1 MSPKTMMAGVVHALY
16 DSSIRSK
23 TIDIELIE
31 NDPDQGK
38 KVLTAVEEGLQ
49 TCNSF
54 FMSVAFINQS
64 GLTPLL
70 MTLQELER
78 KNIKGK
84 VLTTNYL
91 SFSEPKALDALEQLK
106 NVEVRMADTSSNA
119 PGFHT
124 KGYVF
129 FQKEW
134 VRMMI
139 GSSNITAGALTRN
152 KEWNVQV
159 RASSKGSLSQS
170 IMDAFETMWDDRK
183 TIPYGDI
190 REEYVRQ
197 YEQKRQMQKK
207 EEEERAWV
215 QEAKKLQPNAMQQA
229 FITRLHSLLEQGAHR
244 ALLISATGTGK
255 TYASAFAMRELHF
268 KRVLFIV
275 HRELI
280 AKQAK
285 ESFERVFQNRTQF
298 GLYTSNEKEDGDYL
312 FTTMQ
317 TISRENWM
325 HEFTPDHFDAIIIDE
340 VHRAGSKSYQKIFEY
355 FQPDLWLGM
364 SATPERTDDFDIYAL
379 FDHNIAYEIRLNQAL
394 EADLLCPFHYFGIH
408 DLLVDAQENELSD
421 FRYLTCDERIDH
433 IIRQANYYGFSGNRV
448 KGLIFVSR
456 VEEGKELSEK
466 FNARGFRTVA
476 LSGSDP
482 HDYRERCIERLSS
495 DAREDRLDYIFTVE
509 IFNEGIDI
517 PSINQVIM
525 LRPTESPIIF
535 VQQMGRGLR
544 KNKEKEFV
552 VILDF
557 IGNYQNNYMIPIA
570 LSSDRTYNK
579 DTLRRFVHEGERLLP
594 GSSTI
599 HFDEVSKKEIF
610 KAIDTANL
618 QTLKLIKESYTDLKQ
633 KLGRIPTLIQFDEF
647 GSIDPLKIIDHSG
660 SYPAFLQK
668 YEKDRQYNLPQLDD
682 RQLKILEYISK
693 KFAAGKRIH
702 ELLLLEEIL
711 NNETDLFEGLQDRLI
726 KEYEIELDQNT
737 KENLTNLFTNNFIA
751 GTGRNTYSDCIL
763 IQEQEGAYEVD
774 PTVFKLF
781 QEDYFRSCVEQVVQF
796 GMERYRKIYAK
807 HPSNAPFALYEK
819 YTYDDVCRL
828 LNWEKGEVALNI
840 GGYKYDPKTKTFPVF
855 INYKKDENISET
867 IRYEDRFESP
877 SLLKAISK
885 SKRTLESEDVQKML
899 HAKEQGIEMFLFVRR
914 NKDDKQS
921 KEFYYLGKIF
931 ATGNV
936 EKIKVGKE
944 DAVEIEYELETPVR
958 QDIYDYIV
966 R

>member
-1 MSPKTMMAGVVHALY
+1 
-16 DSSIRSK
+16 
-23 TIDIELIE
+23 
-31 NDPDQGK
+31 
-38 KVLTAVEEGLQ
+38 
-49 TCNSF
+49 
-54 FMSVAFINQS
+54 
-64 GLTPLL
+64 
-70 MTLQELER
+70 
-78 KNIKGK
+78 
-84 VLTTNYL
+84 
-91 SFSEPKALDALEQLK
+91 
-106 NVEVRMADTSSNA
+106 
-119 PGFHT
+119 
-124 KGYVF
+124 
-129 FQKEW
+129 
-134 VRMMI
+134 
-139 GSSNITAGALTRN
+139 
-152 KEWNVQV
+152 
-159 RASSKGSLSQS
+159 
-170 IMDAFETMWDDRK
+170 
-183 TIPYGDI
+183 
-190 REEYVRQ
+190 
-197 YEQKRQMQKK
+197 
-207 EEEERAWV
+207 
-215 QEAKKLQPNAMQQA
+215 
-229 FITRLHSLLEQGAHR
+229 
-244 ALLISATGTGK
+244 
-255 TYASAFAMRELHF
+255 MRELRF
-268 KRVLFIV
+268 ERVLFIV

-285 ESFERVFQNRTQF
+285 ESFARVFQNRTQF
-298 GLYTSNEKEDGDYL
+298 GLYTSNEKEDGNYL

-325 HEFTPDHFDAIIIDE
+325 HEFAPDHFDAIIIDE
-340 VHRAGSKSYQKIFEY
+340 VHRAGSKSYQKIFDY

-408 DLLVDAQENELSD
+408 DLYVDAQENELSD
-421 FRYLTCDERIDH
+421 FRYLTCDERVDH
-433 IIRQANYYGFSGNRV
+433 IIRQANYYGYSGDRV

-456 VEEGKELSEK
+456 VEEGKALSEK

-476 LSGSDP
+476 LSGSDS
-482 HDYRERCIERLSS
+482 HEYRERCIECLSS
-495 DAREDRLDYIFTVE
+495 EVREDRLDYIFTVD

-579 DTLRRFVHEGERLLP
+579 DTLRRFVQEGERLLP

-633 KLGRIPTLIQFDEF
+633 KLGCIPTLIQFDEF

-668 YEKDRQYNLPQLDD
+668 YEKDRQYNLPELQPK
-682 RQLKILEYISK
+682 QLKILEYISK

-711 NNETDLFEGLQDRLI
+711 NNETDLFETLQDRLI
-726 KEYEIELDQNT
+726 QEYEIELDQNT

-751 GTGRNTYSDCIL
+751 GTGRNTYSDCIF

-774 PTVFKLF
+774 PKIFKLF

-796 GMERYRKIYAK
+796 GMERYRRIYAK

-828 LNWEKGEVALNI
+828 LSWEKGEVALNI
-840 GGYKYDPKTKTFPVF
+840 GGYKYDQKTKTFPVF
-855 INYKKDENISET
+855 INYKKDENISES

>member
-1 MSPKTMMAGVVHALY
+1 
-16 DSSIRSK
+16 
-23 TIDIELIE
+23 
-31 NDPDQGK
+31 
-38 KVLTAVEEGLQ
+38 
-49 TCNSF
+49 
-54 FMSVAFINQS
+54 
-64 GLTPLL
+64 
-70 MTLQELER
+70 
-78 KNIKGK
+78 
-84 VLTTNYL
+84 
-91 SFSEPKALDALEQLK
+91 
-106 NVEVRMADTSSNA
+106 
-119 PGFHT
+119 
-124 KGYVF
+124 
-129 FQKEW
+129 
-134 VRMMI
+134 
-139 GSSNITAGALTRN
+139 
-152 KEWNVQV
+152 
-159 RASSKGSLSQS
+159 
-170 IMDAFETMWDDRK
+170 
-183 TIPYGDI
+183 
-190 REEYVRQ
+190 
-197 YEQKRQMQKK
+197 
-207 EEEERAWV
+207 
-215 QEAKKLQPNAMQQA
+215 
-229 FITRLHSLLEQGAHR
+229 
-244 ALLISATGTGK
+244 
-255 TYASAFAMRELHF
+255 MRELRF
-268 KRVLFIV
+268 ERVLFIV

-285 ESFERVFQNRTQF
+285 ESFARVFQNRTQF
-298 GLYTSNEKEDGDYL
+298 GLYTSNEKEDGNYL

-325 HEFTPDHFDAIIIDE
+325 HEFAPDHFDAIIIDE
-340 VHRAGSKSYQKIFEY
+340 VHRAGSKSYQKIFDY

-408 DLLVDAQENELSD
+408 DLYVDAQENELSD
-421 FRYLTCDERIDH
+421 FRYLTCDERVDH
-433 IIRQANYYGFSGNRV
+433 IIRQANYYGYSGDRV

-456 VEEGKELSEK
+456 VEEGKALSEK

-476 LSGSDP
+476 LSGSDS
-482 HDYRERCIERLSS
+482 HEYRERCIERLSS
-495 DAREDRLDYIFTVE
+495 DAREDGLDYIFTVE

-579 DTLRRFVHEGERLLP
+579 DTLRRFVQEGERLLP

-633 KLGRIPTLIQFDEF
+633 KLGCIPTLIQFDEF

-668 YEKDRQYNLPQLDD
+668 YEKDRQYNLPKLHSK
-682 RQLKILEYISK
+682 QLKILEYISK

-711 NNETDLFEGLQDRLI
+711 NNETDLFETLQDRLI
-726 KEYEIELDQNT
+726 QEYEIELDQNT

-751 GTGRNTYSDCIL
+751 GTGRNTYSDCIF

-774 PTVFKLF
+774 PKIYKLF

-828 LNWEKGEVALNI
+828 LSWEKGEVALNI
-840 GGYKYDPKTKTFPVF
+840 GGYKYDQKTKTFPVF

-877 SLLKAISK
+877 SVLKAISK

>member
-1 MSPKTMMAGVVHALY
+1 MV
-16 DSSIRSK
+16 
-23 TIDIELIE
+23 
-31 NDPDQGK
+31 
-38 KVLTAVEEGLQ
+38 TA
-49 TCNSF
+49 
-54 FMSVAFINQS
+54 
-64 GLTPLL
+64 
-70 MTLQELER
+70 
-78 KNIKGK
+78 
-84 VLTTNYL
+84 
-91 SFSEPKALDALEQLK
+91 
-106 NVEVRMADTSSNA
+106 
-119 PGFHT
+119 
-124 KGYVF
+124 
-129 FQKEW
+129 
-134 VRMMI
+134 
-139 GSSNITAGALTRN
+139 
-152 KEWNVQV
+152 
-159 RASSKGSLSQS
+159 
-170 IMDAFETMWDDRK
+170 
-183 TIPYGDI
+183 
-190 REEYVRQ
+190 
-197 YEQKRQMQKK
+197 
-207 EEEERAWV
+207 
-215 QEAKKLQPNAMQQA
+215 
-229 FITRLHSLLEQGAHR
+229 
-244 ALLISATGTGK
+244 K
-255 TYASAFAMRELHF
+255 TYASAFAMRELRF
-268 KRVLFIV
+268 ERVLFIV

-285 ESFERVFQNRTQF
+285 ESFARVFQNRTQF
-298 GLYTSNEKEDGDYL
+298 GLYTSNEKEDGNYL

-325 HEFTPDHFDAIIIDE
+325 HEFAPDHFDAIIIDE
-340 VHRAGSKSYQKIFEY
+340 VHRAGSKSYQKIFDY

-408 DLLVDAQENELSD
+408 DLYVDAQENELSD
-421 FRYLTCDERIDH
+421 FRYLTCDERVDH
-433 IIRQANYYGFSGNRV
+433 IIRQANYYGYSGDRV

-456 VEEGKELSEK
+456 VEEGKALSEK

-476 LSGSDP
+476 LSGSDS
-482 HDYRERCIERLSS
+482 HEYRERCIECLSS
-495 DAREDRLDYIFTVE
+495 EVREDRLDYIFTVD

-579 DTLRRFVHEGERLLP
+579 DTLRRFVQEGERLLP

-633 KLGRIPTLIQFDEF
+633 KLGCIPTLIQFDEF

-668 YEKDRQYNLPQLDD
+668 YEKDRQYNLPELQPK
-682 RQLKILEYISK
+682 QLKILEYISK

-711 NNETDLFEGLQDRLI
+711 NNETDLFETLQDRLI
-726 KEYEIELDQNT
+726 QEYEIELDQNT

-751 GTGRNTYSDCIL
+751 GTGRNTYSDCIF

-774 PTVFKLF
+774 PKIFKLF

-796 GMERYRKIYAK
+796 GMERYRRIYAK

-828 LNWEKGEVALNI
+828 LSWEKGEVALNI
-840 GGYKYDPKTKTFPVF
+840 GGYKYDQKTKTFPVF
-855 INYKKDENISET
+855 INYKKDENISES

>member
-1 MSPKTMMAGVVHALY
+1 
-16 DSSIRSK
+16 
-23 TIDIELIE
+23 
-31 NDPDQGK
+31 
-38 KVLTAVEEGLQ
+38 
-49 TCNSF
+49 
-54 FMSVAFINQS
+54 
-64 GLTPLL
+64 
-70 MTLQELER
+70 
-78 KNIKGK
+78 
-84 VLTTNYL
+84 
-91 SFSEPKALDALEQLK
+91 
-106 NVEVRMADTSSNA
+106 
-119 PGFHT
+119 
-124 KGYVF
+124 
-129 FQKEW
+129 
-134 VRMMI
+134 
-139 GSSNITAGALTRN
+139 
-152 KEWNVQV
+152 
-159 RASSKGSLSQS
+159 
-170 IMDAFETMWDDRK
+170 
-183 TIPYGDI
+183 
-190 REEYVRQ
+190 
-197 YEQKRQMQKK
+197 
-207 EEEERAWV
+207 
-215 QEAKKLQPNAMQQA
+215 
-229 FITRLHSLLEQGAHR
+229 
-244 ALLISATGTGK
+244 
-255 TYASAFAMRELHF
+255 MRELRF
-268 KRVLFIV
+268 ERVLFIV

-285 ESFERVFQNRTQF
+285 ESFARVFQNRTQF
-298 GLYTSNEKEDGDYL
+298 GLYTSNEKEDGNYL

-325 HEFTPDHFDAIIIDE
+325 HEFAPDHFDAIIIDE
-340 VHRAGSKSYQKIFEY
+340 VHRAGSKSYQKIFDY

-408 DLLVDAQENELSD
+408 DLYVDAQENELSD
-421 FRYLTCDERIDH
+421 FRYLTCDERVDH
-433 IIRQANYYGFSGNRV
+433 IIRQANYYGYSGDRV

-456 VEEGKELSEK
+456 VEEGKALSEK

-476 LSGSDP
+476 LSGSDS
-482 HDYRERCIERLSS
+482 HEYRERCIECLSS
-495 DAREDRLDYIFTVE
+495 DVREDRLDYIFTVE

-579 DTLRRFVHEGERLLP
+579 DTLRRFVQEGERLLP

-633 KLGRIPTLIQFDEF
+633 KLGCIPTLIQFDEF

-668 YEKDRQYNLPQLDD
+668 YEKDRQYNLPELQPK
-682 RQLKILEYISK
+682 QLKILEYISK

-711 NNETDLFEGLQDRLI
+711 NNETDLFETLQDRLI
-726 KEYEIELDQNT
+726 QEYEIELDQNT

-751 GTGRNTYSDCIL
+751 GTGRNTYSDCIF

-774 PTVFKLF
+774 PKIFKLF

-796 GMERYRKIYAK
+796 GMERYRRIYAK

-828 LNWEKGEVALNI
+828 LSWEKGEVALNI
-840 GGYKYDPKTKTFPVF
+840 GGYKYDQKTKTFPVF

>member
-1 MSPKTMMAGVVHALY
+1 
-16 DSSIRSK
+16 
-23 TIDIELIE
+23 
-31 NDPDQGK
+31 
-38 KVLTAVEEGLQ
+38 
-49 TCNSF
+49 
-54 FMSVAFINQS
+54 
-64 GLTPLL
+64 
-70 MTLQELER
+70 MT
-78 KNIKGK
+78 
-84 VLTTNYL
+84 
-91 SFSEPKALDALEQLK
+91 
-106 NVEVRMADTSSNA
+106 
-119 PGFHT
+119 
-124 KGYVF
+124 
-129 FQKEW
+129 
-134 VRMMI
+134 
-139 GSSNITAGALTRN
+139 
-152 KEWNVQV
+152 
-159 RASSKGSLSQS
+159 
-170 IMDAFETMWDDRK
+170 
-183 TIPYGDI
+183 
-190 REEYVRQ
+190 RE
-197 YEQKRQMQKK
+197 
-207 EEEERAWV
+207 
-215 QEAKKLQPNAMQQA
+215 
-229 FITRLHSLLEQGAHR
+229 
-244 ALLISATGTGK
+244 GTGK
-255 TYASAFAMRELHF
+255 TYASAFAMRELRF
-268 KRVLFIV
+268 ERVLFIV

-285 ESFERVFQNRTQF
+285 ESFARVFQNRTQF
-298 GLYTSNEKEDGDYL
+298 GLYTSNEKEDGNYL

-325 HEFTPDHFDAIIIDE
+325 HEFAPDHFDAIIIDE
-340 VHRAGSKSYQKIFEY
+340 VHRAGSKSYQKIFDY

-408 DLLVDAQENELSD
+408 DLYVDVQENELSD
-421 FRYLTCDERIDH
+421 FRYLTCDERVDH
-433 IIRQANYYGFSGNRV
+433 IIRQANYYGYSGDRV

-456 VEEGKELSEK
+456 VEEGKALSEK

-476 LSGSDP
+476 LSGSDS
-482 HDYRERCIERLSS
+482 HEYRERCIERLSS
-495 DAREDRLDYIFTVE
+495 DAREDGLDYIFTVE

-579 DTLRRFVHEGERLLP
+579 DTLRRFVQEGERLLP

-633 KLGRIPTLIQFDEF
+633 KLGCIPTLIQFDEF

-668 YEKDRQYNLPQLDD
+668 YEKDRQYNLPKLHSK
-682 RQLKILEYISK
+682 QLKILEYISK

-711 NNETDLFEGLQDRLI
+711 NNETDLFETLQDRLI
-726 KEYEIELDQNT
+726 QEYEIELDQNT

-751 GTGRNTYSDCIL
+751 GTGRNTYSDCIF

-774 PTVFKLF
+774 PKIYKLF
-781 QEDYFRSCVEQVVQF
+781 QEDYFRSWVEQVVQF

-828 LNWEKGEVALNI
+828 LSWEKGEVALNI
-840 GGYKYDPKTKTFPVF
+840 GGYKYDQKTKTFPVF

-867 IRYEDRFESP
+867 LRYEDRFESP
-877 SLLKAISK
+877 SVLKAISK

>member
-1 MSPKTMMAGVVHALY
+1 
-16 DSSIRSK
+16 
-23 TIDIELIE
+23 
-31 NDPDQGK
+31 
-38 KVLTAVEEGLQ
+38 
-49 TCNSF
+49 
-54 FMSVAFINQS
+54 
-64 GLTPLL
+64 
-70 MTLQELER
+70 
-78 KNIKGK
+78 
-84 VLTTNYL
+84 
-91 SFSEPKALDALEQLK
+91 
-106 NVEVRMADTSSNA
+106 
-119 PGFHT
+119 
-124 KGYVF
+124 
-129 FQKEW
+129 
-134 VRMMI
+134 
-139 GSSNITAGALTRN
+139 
-152 KEWNVQV
+152 
-159 RASSKGSLSQS
+159 
-170 IMDAFETMWDDRK
+170 
-183 TIPYGDI
+183 
-190 REEYVRQ
+190 
-197 YEQKRQMQKK
+197 
-207 EEEERAWV
+207 
-215 QEAKKLQPNAMQQA
+215 MQQA
-229 FITRLHSLLEQGAHR
+229 FITRLYSLLEQGAHR

-255 TYASAFAMRELHF
+255 TYASAFAMRELRF
-268 KRVLFIV
+268 ERVLFIV

-285 ESFERVFQNRTQF
+285 ESFARVFQNRTQF
-298 GLYTSNEKEDGDYL
+298 GLYTSNEKEDGNYL

-325 HEFTPDHFDAIIIDE
+325 HEFAPDHFDAIIIDE
-340 VHRAGSKSYQKIFEY
+340 VHRAGSKSYQKIFDY

-408 DLLVDAQENELSD
+408 DLYVDAQENELSD
-421 FRYLTCDERIDH
+421 FRYLTCDERVDH
-433 IIRQANYYGFSGNRV
+433 IIRQANYYGYSGDRV

-456 VEEGKELSEK
+456 VEEGKALSEK

-476 LSGSDP
+476 LSGSDS
-482 HDYRERCIERLSS
+482 HEYRERCIERLSS
-495 DAREDRLDYIFTVE
+495 DAREDGLDYIFTVE

-579 DTLRRFVHEGERLLP
+579 DTLRRFVQEGERLLP

-633 KLGRIPTLIQFDEF
+633 KLGCIPTLIQFDEF

-668 YEKDRQYNLPQLDD
+668 YEKDRQYNLPKLHSK
-682 RQLKILEYISK
+682 QLKILEYISK

-711 NNETDLFEGLQDRLI
+711 NNETDLFETLQDRLI
-726 KEYEIELDQNT
+726 QEYEIELDQNT

-877 SLLKAISK
+877 SVLKAISK

>member
-1 MSPKTMMAGVVHALY
+1 MA
-16 DSSIRSK
+16 
-23 TIDIELIE
+23 
-31 NDPDQGK
+31 
-38 KVLTAVEEGLQ
+38 
-49 TCNSF
+49 
-54 FMSVAFINQS
+54 
-64 GLTPLL
+64 
-70 MTLQELER
+70 
-78 KNIKGK
+78 
-84 VLTTNYL
+84 TT
-91 SFSEPKALDALEQLK
+91 
-106 NVEVRMADTSSNA
+106 
-119 PGFHT
+119 
-124 KGYVF
+124 
-129 FQKEW
+129 
-134 VRMMI
+134 
-139 GSSNITAGALTRN
+139 
-152 KEWNVQV
+152 
-159 RASSKGSLSQS
+159 
-170 IMDAFETMWDDRK
+170 
-183 TIPYGDI
+183 
-190 REEYVRQ
+190 
-197 YEQKRQMQKK
+197 
-207 EEEERAWV
+207 
-215 QEAKKLQPNAMQQA
+215 
-229 FITRLHSLLEQGAHR
+229 
-244 ALLISATGTGK
+244 K
-255 TYASAFAMRELHF
+255 TYASAFAMRELRF
-268 KRVLFIV
+268 ERVLFIV

-285 ESFERVFQNRTQF
+285 ESFARVFQNRTQF
-298 GLYTSNEKEDGDYL
+298 GLYTSNEKEDGNYL

-325 HEFTPDHFDAIIIDE
+325 HEFAPDHFDAIIIDE
-340 VHRAGSKSYQKIFEY
+340 VHRAGSKSYQKIFDY

-408 DLLVDAQENELSD
+408 DLYVDAQENELSD
-421 FRYLTCDERIDH
+421 FRYLTCDERVDH
-433 IIRQANYYGFSGNRV
+433 IIRQANYYGYSGDRV

-456 VEEGKELSEK
+456 VEEGKALSEK

-476 LSGSDP
+476 LSGSDS
-482 HDYRERCIERLSS
+482 HEYRERCIECLSS
-495 DAREDRLDYIFTVE
+495 DVREDRLDYIFTVE

-579 DTLRRFVHEGERLLP
+579 DTLRRFVQEGERLLP

-633 KLGRIPTLIQFDEF
+633 KLGCIPTLIQFDEF

-668 YEKDRQYNLPQLDD
+668 YEKDRQYNLPELQPK
-682 RQLKILEYISK
+682 QLKILEYISK

-711 NNETDLFEGLQDRLI
+711 NNETDLFETLQDRLI
-726 KEYEIELDQNT
+726 QEYEIELDQNT

-751 GTGRNTYSDCIL
+751 GTGRNTYSDCIF

-774 PTVFKLF
+774 PKIFKLF

-796 GMERYRKIYAK
+796 GMERYRRIYAK

-828 LNWEKGEVALNI
+828 LSWEKGEVALNI
-840 GGYKYDPKTKTFPVF
+840 GGYKYDQKTKTFPVF

>member
-1 MSPKTMMAGVVHALY
+1 
-16 DSSIRSK
+16 
-23 TIDIELIE
+23 
-31 NDPDQGK
+31 
-38 KVLTAVEEGLQ
+38 
-49 TCNSF
+49 
-54 FMSVAFINQS
+54 
-64 GLTPLL
+64 
-70 MTLQELER
+70 
-78 KNIKGK
+78 
-84 VLTTNYL
+84 
-91 SFSEPKALDALEQLK
+91 
-106 NVEVRMADTSSNA
+106 
-119 PGFHT
+119 
-124 KGYVF
+124 
-129 FQKEW
+129 
-134 VRMMI
+134 
-139 GSSNITAGALTRN
+139 
-152 KEWNVQV
+152 
-159 RASSKGSLSQS
+159 
-170 IMDAFETMWDDRK
+170 
-183 TIPYGDI
+183 
-190 REEYVRQ
+190 
-197 YEQKRQMQKK
+197 
-207 EEEERAWV
+207 
-215 QEAKKLQPNAMQQA
+215 
-229 FITRLHSLLEQGAHR
+229 
-244 ALLISATGTGK
+244 
-255 TYASAFAMRELHF
+255 MRELRF
-268 KRVLFIV
+268 ERVLFIV

-285 ESFERVFQNRTQF
+285 ESFARVFQNRTQF
-298 GLYTSNEKEDGDYL
+298 GLYTSNEKEDGNYL

-325 HEFTPDHFDAIIIDE
+325 HEFAPDHFDAIIIDE
-340 VHRAGSKSYQKIFEY
+340 VHRAGSKSYQKIFDY

-408 DLLVDAQENELSD
+408 DLYVDAQENELSD
-421 FRYLTCDERIDH
+421 FRYLTCDERVDH
-433 IIRQANYYGFSGNRV
+433 IIRQANYYGYSGDRV

-456 VEEGKELSEK
+456 VEEGKALSEK

-476 LSGSDP
+476 LSGSDS
-482 HDYRERCIERLSS
+482 HEYRERCIERLSS
-495 DAREDRLDYIFTVE
+495 DAREDGLDYIFTVE

-517 PSINQVIM
+517 PSVNQVIM

-579 DTLRRFVHEGERLLP
+579 DTLRRFVQEGERLLP

-633 KLGRIPTLIQFDEF
+633 KLGCIPTLIQFDEF

-668 YEKDRQYNLPQLDD
+668 YEKDRQYNLPKLHSK
-682 RQLKILEYISK
+682 QLKILEYISK

-711 NNETDLFEGLQDRLI
+711 NNETDLFETLQDRLI
-726 KEYEIELDQNT
+726 QEYEIELDQNT

-751 GTGRNTYSDCIL
+751 GTGRNTYSDCIF

-774 PTVFKLF
+774 PKIFKLF

-828 LNWEKGEVALNI
+828 LSWEKGEVALNI
-840 GGYKYDPKTKTFPVF
+840 GGYKYDQKTKTFPVF

-877 SLLKAISK
+877 SVLKAISK

>member
-1 MSPKTMMAGVVHALY
+1 L
-16 DSSIRSK
+16 
-23 TIDIELIE
+23 DIL
-31 NDPDQGK
+31 
-38 KVLTAVEEGLQ
+38 
-49 TCNSF
+49 
-54 FMSVAFINQS
+54 
-64 GLTPLL
+64 
-70 MTLQELER
+70 
-78 KNIKGK
+78 
-84 VLTTNYL
+84 
-91 SFSEPKALDALEQLK
+91 
-106 NVEVRMADTSSNA
+106 
-119 PGFHT
+119 
-124 KGYVF
+124 
-129 FQKEW
+129 
-134 VRMMI
+134 
-139 GSSNITAGALTRN
+139 
-152 KEWNVQV
+152 
-159 RASSKGSLSQS
+159 
-170 IMDAFETMWDDRK
+170 
-183 TIPYGDI
+183 
-190 REEYVRQ
+190 
-197 YEQKRQMQKK
+197 
-207 EEEERAWV
+207 
-215 QEAKKLQPNAMQQA
+215 
-229 FITRLHSLLEQGAHR
+229 
-244 ALLISATGTGK
+244 
-255 TYASAFAMRELHF
+255 
-268 KRVLFIV
+268 
-275 HRELI
+275 
-280 AKQAK
+280 
-285 ESFERVFQNRTQF
+285 
-298 GLYTSNEKEDGDYL
+298 
-312 FTTMQ
+312 
-317 TISRENWM
+317 
-325 HEFTPDHFDAIIIDE
+325 
-340 VHRAGSKSYQKIFEY
+340 
-355 FQPDLWLGM
+355 
-364 SATPERTDDFDIYAL
+364 
-379 FDHNIAYEIRLNQAL
+379 
-394 EADLLCPFHYFGIH
+394 
-408 DLLVDAQENELSD
+408 
-421 FRYLTCDERIDH
+421 
-433 IIRQANYYGFSGNRV
+433 
-448 KGLIFVSR
+448 
-456 VEEGKELSEK
+456 
-466 FNARGFRTVA
+466 
-476 LSGSDP
+476 
-482 HDYRERCIERLSS
+482 
-495 DAREDRLDYIFTVE
+495 
-509 IFNEGIDI
+509 
-517 PSINQVIM
+517 
-525 LRPTESPIIF
+525 

-579 DTLRRFVHEGERLLP
+579 DTLRRFVQEGERLLP

-633 KLGRIPTLIQFDEF
+633 KLGCIPTLIQFDEF

-668 YEKDRQYNLPQLDD
+668 YEKDRQYNLPKLHSK
-682 RQLKILEYISK
+682 QLKILEYISK

-711 NNETDLFEGLQDRLI
+711 NNETDLFETLQDRLI
-726 KEYEIELDQNT
+726 QEYEIELDQNT

-751 GTGRNTYSDCIL
+751 GTGRNTYSDCIF

-774 PTVFKLF
+774 PKIYKLF

-828 LNWEKGEVALNI
+828 LSWEKGEVALNI
-840 GGYKYDPKTKTFPVF
+840 GGYKYDQKTKTFPVF

-877 SLLKAISK
+877 SVLKAISK

>member
-1 MSPKTMMAGVVHALY
+1 
-16 DSSIRSK
+16 
-23 TIDIELIE
+23 
-31 NDPDQGK
+31 
-38 KVLTAVEEGLQ
+38 
-49 TCNSF
+49 
-54 FMSVAFINQS
+54 
-64 GLTPLL
+64 
-70 MTLQELER
+70 
-78 KNIKGK
+78 
-84 VLTTNYL
+84 
-91 SFSEPKALDALEQLK
+91 
-106 NVEVRMADTSSNA
+106 
-119 PGFHT
+119 
-124 KGYVF
+124 
-129 FQKEW
+129 
-134 VRMMI
+134 
-139 GSSNITAGALTRN
+139 
-152 KEWNVQV
+152 
-159 RASSKGSLSQS
+159 
-170 IMDAFETMWDDRK
+170 
-183 TIPYGDI
+183 
-190 REEYVRQ
+190 
-197 YEQKRQMQKK
+197 
-207 EEEERAWV
+207 
-215 QEAKKLQPNAMQQA
+215 
-229 FITRLHSLLEQGAHR
+229 
-244 ALLISATGTGK
+244 
-255 TYASAFAMRELHF
+255 MRELRF
-268 KRVLFIV
+268 ERVLFIV

-285 ESFERVFQNRTQF
+285 ESFARVFQNRTQF
-298 GLYTSNEKEDGDYL
+298 GLYTSNEKEDGNYL

-325 HEFTPDHFDAIIIDE
+325 HEFAPDHFDAIIIDE
-340 VHRAGSKSYQKIFEY
+340 VHRAGSKSYQKIFDY

-408 DLLVDAQENELSD
+408 DLYVDAQENELSD
-421 FRYLTCDERIDH
+421 FRYLTCDERVDH
-433 IIRQANYYGFSGNRV
+433 IIRQANYYGYSGDRV

-456 VEEGKELSEK
+456 VEEGKALSEK

-476 LSGSDP
+476 LSGSDS
-482 HDYRERCIERLSS
+482 HEYRERCIERLSS
-495 DAREDRLDYIFTVE
+495 DAREDGLDYIFTVE

-579 DTLRRFVHEGERLLP
+579 DTLRRFVQEGERLLP

-633 KLGRIPTLIQFDEF
+633 KLGCIPTLIQFDEF

-668 YEKDRQYNLPQLDD
+668 YEKDRQYNLPKLHSK
-682 RQLKILEYISK
+682 QLKILEYISK

-711 NNETDLFEGLQDRLI
+711 NNETDLFETLQDRLI
-726 KEYEIELDQNT
+726 QEYEIELDQNT

-877 SLLKAISK
+877 SVLKAISK

>member
-1 MSPKTMMAGVVHALY
+1 
-16 DSSIRSK
+16 
-23 TIDIELIE
+23 
-31 NDPDQGK
+31 
-38 KVLTAVEEGLQ
+38 
-49 TCNSF
+49 
-54 FMSVAFINQS
+54 
-64 GLTPLL
+64 
-70 MTLQELER
+70 
-78 KNIKGK
+78 
-84 VLTTNYL
+84 
-91 SFSEPKALDALEQLK
+91 
-106 NVEVRMADTSSNA
+106 
-119 PGFHT
+119 
-124 KGYVF
+124 
-129 FQKEW
+129 
-134 VRMMI
+134 
-139 GSSNITAGALTRN
+139 
-152 KEWNVQV
+152 
-159 RASSKGSLSQS
+159 
-170 IMDAFETMWDDRK
+170 
-183 TIPYGDI
+183 
-190 REEYVRQ
+190 
-197 YEQKRQMQKK
+197 
-207 EEEERAWV
+207 
-215 QEAKKLQPNAMQQA
+215 
-229 FITRLHSLLEQGAHR
+229 
-244 ALLISATGTGK
+244 
-255 TYASAFAMRELHF
+255 
-268 KRVLFIV
+268 
-275 HRELI
+275 
-280 AKQAK
+280 QAK
-285 ESFERVFQNRTQF
+285 ESFARVFQNRTQF
-298 GLYTSNEKEDGDYL
+298 GLYTSNEKEDGNYL

-325 HEFTPDHFDAIIIDE
+325 HEFAPDHFDAIIIDE
-340 VHRAGSKSYQKIFEY
+340 VHRAGSKSYQKIFDY

-408 DLLVDAQENELSD
+408 DLYVDAQENELSD
-421 FRYLTCDERIDH
+421 FRYLTCDERVDH
-433 IIRQANYYGFSGNRV
+433 IIRQANYYGYSGDRV

-456 VEEGKELSEK
+456 VEEGKALSEK

-476 LSGSDP
+476 LSGSDS
-482 HDYRERCIERLSS
+482 HEYRERCIERLSS
-495 DAREDRLDYIFTVE
+495 DAREDGLDYIFTVE

-579 DTLRRFVHEGERLLP
+579 DTLRRFVQEGERLLP

-633 KLGRIPTLIQFDEF
+633 KLGCIPTLIQFDEF

-668 YEKDRQYNLPQLDD
+668 YEKDRQYNLPKLHSK
-682 RQLKILEYISK
+682 QLKILEYISK

-711 NNETDLFEGLQDRLI
+711 NNETDLFETLQDRLI
-726 KEYEIELDQNT
+726 QEYEIELDQNT

-751 GTGRNTYSDCIL
+751 GTGRNTYSDCIF

-774 PTVFKLF
+774 PKIYKLF

-828 LNWEKGEVALNI
+828 LSWEKGEVALNI
-840 GGYKYDPKTKTFPVF
+840 GGYKYDQKTKTFPVF

-877 SLLKAISK
+877 SVLKAISK

>member
-1 MSPKTMMAGVVHALY
+1 
-16 DSSIRSK
+16 
-23 TIDIELIE
+23 
-31 NDPDQGK
+31 
-38 KVLTAVEEGLQ
+38 
-49 TCNSF
+49 
-54 FMSVAFINQS
+54 
-64 GLTPLL
+64 
-70 MTLQELER
+70 
-78 KNIKGK
+78 
-84 VLTTNYL
+84 
-91 SFSEPKALDALEQLK
+91 
-106 NVEVRMADTSSNA
+106 
-119 PGFHT
+119 
-124 KGYVF
+124 
-129 FQKEW
+129 
-134 VRMMI
+134 
-139 GSSNITAGALTRN
+139 
-152 KEWNVQV
+152 
-159 RASSKGSLSQS
+159 
-170 IMDAFETMWDDRK
+170 
-183 TIPYGDI
+183 
-190 REEYVRQ
+190 
-197 YEQKRQMQKK
+197 
-207 EEEERAWV
+207 
-215 QEAKKLQPNAMQQA
+215 MQQA
-229 FITRLHSLLEQGAHR
+229 FITRLYSLLEQGAHR

-255 TYASAFAMRELHF
+255 TYASAFAMRELRF
-268 KRVLFIV
+268 ERVLFIV

-285 ESFERVFQNRTQF
+285 ESFARVFQNRTQF
-298 GLYTSNEKEDGDYL
+298 GLYTSNEKEDGNYL

-325 HEFTPDHFDAIIIDE
+325 HEFAPDHFDAIIIDE
-340 VHRAGSKSYQKIFEY
+340 VHRAGSKSYQKIFDY

-408 DLLVDAQENELSD
+408 DLYVDVQENELSD
-421 FRYLTCDERIDH
+421 FRYLTCDERVDH
-433 IIRQANYYGFSGNRV
+433 IIRQANYYGYSGDRV

-456 VEEGKELSEK
+456 VEEGKALSEK

-476 LSGSDP
+476 LSGSDS
-482 HDYRERCIERLSS
+482 HEYRERCIERLSS
-495 DAREDRLDYIFTVE
+495 DAREDGLDYIFTVE

-579 DTLRRFVHEGERLLP
+579 DTLRRFVQEGERLLP

-633 KLGRIPTLIQFDEF
+633 KLGCIPTLIQFDEF

-668 YEKDRQYNLPQLDD
+668 YEKDRQYNLPKLHSK
-682 RQLKILEYISK
+682 QLKILEYISK

-711 NNETDLFEGLQDRLI
+711 NNETDLFETLQDRLI
-726 KEYEIELDQNT
+726 QEYEIELDQNT

-751 GTGRNTYSDCIL
+751 GTGRNTYSDCIF

-774 PTVFKLF
+774 PKIYKLF

-828 LNWEKGEVALNI
+828 LSWEKGEVALNI

-877 SLLKAISK
+877 SVLKAISK

>member
-1 MSPKTMMAGVVHALY
+1 
-16 DSSIRSK
+16 
-23 TIDIELIE
+23 
-31 NDPDQGK
+31 
-38 KVLTAVEEGLQ
+38 
-49 TCNSF
+49 
-54 FMSVAFINQS
+54 
-64 GLTPLL
+64 
-70 MTLQELER
+70 
-78 KNIKGK
+78 
-84 VLTTNYL
+84 
-91 SFSEPKALDALEQLK
+91 
-106 NVEVRMADTSSNA
+106 
-119 PGFHT
+119 
-124 KGYVF
+124 
-129 FQKEW
+129 
-134 VRMMI
+134 
-139 GSSNITAGALTRN
+139 
-152 KEWNVQV
+152 
-159 RASSKGSLSQS
+159 
-170 IMDAFETMWDDRK
+170 
-183 TIPYGDI
+183 
-190 REEYVRQ
+190 
-197 YEQKRQMQKK
+197 
-207 EEEERAWV
+207 
-215 QEAKKLQPNAMQQA
+215 
-229 FITRLHSLLEQGAHR
+229 
-244 ALLISATGTGK
+244 
-255 TYASAFAMRELHF
+255 MRELRF
-268 KRVLFIV
+268 ERVLFIV

-285 ESFERVFQNRTQF
+285 ESFARVFQNRTQF
-298 GLYTSNEKEDGDYL
+298 GLYTSNEKEDGNYL

-325 HEFTPDHFDAIIIDE
+325 HEFAPDHFDAIIIDE
-340 VHRAGSKSYQKIFEY
+340 VHRAGSKSYQKIFDY

-408 DLLVDAQENELSD
+408 DLYVDAQENELSD
-421 FRYLTCDERIDH
+421 FRYLTCDERVDH
-433 IIRQANYYGFSGNRV
+433 IIRQANYYGYSGDRV

-456 VEEGKELSEK
+456 VEEGKALSEK

-476 LSGSDP
+476 LSGSDS
-482 HDYRERCIERLSS
+482 HEYRERCIERLSS
-495 DAREDRLDYIFTVE
+495 DAREDGLDYIFTVE

-517 PSINQVIM
+517 PSVNQVIM

-579 DTLRRFVHEGERLLP
+579 DTLRRFVQEGERLLP

-633 KLGRIPTLIQFDEF
+633 KLGCIPTLIQFDEF

-668 YEKDRQYNLPQLDD
+668 YEKDRQYNLPKLHSK
-682 RQLKILEYISK
+682 QLKILEYISK

-711 NNETDLFEGLQDRLI
+711 NNETDLFETLQDRLI
-726 KEYEIELDQNT
+726 QEYEIELDQNT

-751 GTGRNTYSDCIL
+751 GTGRNTYSDCIF

-774 PTVFKLF
+774 PKIYKLF

-828 LNWEKGEVALNI
+828 LSWEKGEVALNI
-840 GGYKYDPKTKTFPVF
+840 GGYKYDQKTKTFPVF

-867 IRYEDRFESP
+867 LRYEDRFESP
-877 SLLKAISK
+877 SVLKAISK

>member
-1 MSPKTMMAGVVHALY
+1 
-16 DSSIRSK
+16 
-23 TIDIELIE
+23 
-31 NDPDQGK
+31 
-38 KVLTAVEEGLQ
+38 
-49 TCNSF
+49 
-54 FMSVAFINQS
+54 
-64 GLTPLL
+64 
-70 MTLQELER
+70 
-78 KNIKGK
+78 
-84 VLTTNYL
+84 
-91 SFSEPKALDALEQLK
+91 
-106 NVEVRMADTSSNA
+106 
-119 PGFHT
+119 
-124 KGYVF
+124 
-129 FQKEW
+129 
-134 VRMMI
+134 
-139 GSSNITAGALTRN
+139 
-152 KEWNVQV
+152 
-159 RASSKGSLSQS
+159 
-170 IMDAFETMWDDRK
+170 MDAFETMWNDRK

-197 YEQKRQMQKK
+197 YEQKQQMQKK
-207 EEEERAWV
+207 EEEERTWV

-229 FITRLHSLLEQGAHR
+229 FITRLYSLLEQGAHR

-255 TYASAFAMRELHF
+255 TYASAFAMRELRF
-268 KRVLFIV
+268 ERVLFIV

-285 ESFERVFQNRTQF
+285 ESFARVFQNRTQF
-298 GLYTSNEKEDGDYL
+298 GLYMSNEKEDGNYL

-317 TISRENWM
+317 TISRENWI
-325 HEFTPDHFDAIIIDE
+325 HEFAPDHFDAIIIDE
-340 VHRAGSKSYQKIFEY
+340 VHRAGSKSYQKIFDY

-394 EADLLCPFHYFGIH
+394 EADLLCTFHYFGIH
-408 DLLVDAQENELSD
+408 DLYVDAQENELSD
-421 FRYLTCDERIDH
+421 FRYLTCDERVDH
-433 IIRQANYYGFSGNRV
+433 IIRQANYYGYSGDRV

-456 VEEGKELSEK
+456 VEEGKALSEK

-476 LSGSDP
+476 LSGSDS
-482 HDYRERCIERLSS
+482 HEYRERCIERLSS
-495 DAREDRLDYIFTVE
+495 DAREDVLDYIFTVE

-579 DTLRRFVHEGERLLP
+579 DTLRRFVQEGERLLP

-633 KLGRIPTLIQFDEF
+633 KLGCIPTLIQFDEF

-668 YEKDRQYNLPQLDD
+668 YEKDRQYNLPKLHSK
-682 RQLKILEYISK
+682 QLKILEYISK

-711 NNETDLFEGLQDRLI
+711 NNETDLFETLQDRLI
-726 KEYEIELDQNT
+726 QEYEIELDQNT

-751 GTGRNTYSDCIL
+751 GTGRNTYSDCIF

-774 PTVFKLF
+774 PKIFKLF

-828 LNWEKGEVALNI
+828 LSWEKGEVALNI
-840 GGYKYDPKTKTFPVF
+840 GGYKYDQKTKTFPVF

-877 SLLKAISK
+877 SVLKAISK

>member
-1 MSPKTMMAGVVHALY
+1 
-16 DSSIRSK
+16 
-23 TIDIELIE
+23 
-31 NDPDQGK
+31 
-38 KVLTAVEEGLQ
+38 
-49 TCNSF
+49 
-54 FMSVAFINQS
+54 
-64 GLTPLL
+64 
-70 MTLQELER
+70 
-78 KNIKGK
+78 
-84 VLTTNYL
+84 
-91 SFSEPKALDALEQLK
+91 
-106 NVEVRMADTSSNA
+106 
-119 PGFHT
+119 
-124 KGYVF
+124 
-129 FQKEW
+129 
-134 VRMMI
+134 
-139 GSSNITAGALTRN
+139 
-152 KEWNVQV
+152 
-159 RASSKGSLSQS
+159 
-170 IMDAFETMWDDRK
+170 
-183 TIPYGDI
+183 
-190 REEYVRQ
+190 
-197 YEQKRQMQKK
+197 
-207 EEEERAWV
+207 
-215 QEAKKLQPNAMQQA
+215 
-229 FITRLHSLLEQGAHR
+229 
-244 ALLISATGTGK
+244 
-255 TYASAFAMRELHF
+255 MRELRF
-268 KRVLFIV
+268 ERVLFIV

-285 ESFERVFQNRTQF
+285 ESFARVFQNRTQF
-298 GLYTSNEKEDGDYL
+298 GLYTSNEKEDGNYL

-325 HEFTPDHFDAIIIDE
+325 HEFAPDHFDAIIIDE
-340 VHRAGSKSYQKIFEY
+340 VHRAGSKSYQKIFDY

-408 DLLVDAQENELSD
+408 DLYVDAQENELSD
-421 FRYLTCDERIDH
+421 FRYLTCDERVDH
-433 IIRQANYYGFSGNRV
+433 IIRQANYYGYSGDRV

-456 VEEGKELSEK
+456 VEEGKALSEK

-476 LSGSDP
+476 LSGSDS
-482 HDYRERCIERLSS
+482 HEYRERCIECLSS

-579 DTLRRFVHEGERLLP
+579 DTLRRFVQEGERLLP

-633 KLGRIPTLIQFDEF
+633 KLGCIPTLIQFDEF

-668 YEKDRQYNLPQLDD
+668 YEKDRQYNLPELQPK
-682 RQLKILEYISK
+682 QLKILEYISK

-711 NNETDLFEGLQDRLI
+711 NNETDLFETLQDRLI
-726 KEYEIELDQNT
+726 QEYEIELDQNT

-751 GTGRNTYSDCIL
+751 GTGRNTYSDCIF

-774 PTVFKLF
+774 PKIFKLF

-796 GMERYRKIYAK
+796 GMERYRRIYAK

-828 LNWEKGEVALNI
+828 LSWEKGEVALNI
-840 GGYKYDPKTKTFPVF
+840 GGYKYDQKTKTFPVF

>member
-1 MSPKTMMAGVVHALY
+1 
-16 DSSIRSK
+16 
-23 TIDIELIE
+23 
-31 NDPDQGK
+31 
-38 KVLTAVEEGLQ
+38 
-49 TCNSF
+49 
-54 FMSVAFINQS
+54 
-64 GLTPLL
+64 
-70 MTLQELER
+70 MT
-78 KNIKGK
+78 
-84 VLTTNYL
+84 
-91 SFSEPKALDALEQLK
+91 
-106 NVEVRMADTSSNA
+106 
-119 PGFHT
+119 
-124 KGYVF
+124 
-129 FQKEW
+129 
-134 VRMMI
+134 
-139 GSSNITAGALTRN
+139 
-152 KEWNVQV
+152 
-159 RASSKGSLSQS
+159 
-170 IMDAFETMWDDRK
+170 
-183 TIPYGDI
+183 
-190 REEYVRQ
+190 RE
-197 YEQKRQMQKK
+197 
-207 EEEERAWV
+207 
-215 QEAKKLQPNAMQQA
+215 
-229 FITRLHSLLEQGAHR
+229 
-244 ALLISATGTGK
+244 GTGK
-255 TYASAFAMRELHF
+255 TYASAFAMRELRF
-268 KRVLFIV
+268 ERVLFIV

-285 ESFERVFQNRTQF
+285 ESFARVFQNRTQF
-298 GLYTSNEKEDGDYL
+298 GLYTSNEKEDGNYL

-325 HEFTPDHFDAIIIDE
+325 HEFAPDHFDAIIIDE
-340 VHRAGSKSYQKIFEY
+340 VHRAGSKSYQKIFDY

-408 DLLVDAQENELSD
+408 DLYVDAQENELSD
-421 FRYLTCDERIDH
+421 FRYLTCDERVDH
-433 IIRQANYYGFSGNRV
+433 IIRQANYYGYSGDRV

-456 VEEGKELSEK
+456 VEEGKALSEK

-476 LSGSDP
+476 LSGSDS
-482 HDYRERCIERLSS
+482 HEYRERCIERLSS
-495 DAREDRLDYIFTVE
+495 DAREDGLDYIFTVE

-517 PSINQVIM
+517 PSVNQVIM

-579 DTLRRFVHEGERLLP
+579 DTLRRFVQEGERLLP

-633 KLGRIPTLIQFDEF
+633 KLGCIPTLIQFDEF

-668 YEKDRQYNLPQLDD
+668 YEKDRQYNLPKLHSK
-682 RQLKILEYISK
+682 QLKILEYISK

-711 NNETDLFEGLQDRLI
+711 NNETDLFETLQDRLI
-726 KEYEIELDQNT
+726 QEYEIELDQNT

-751 GTGRNTYSDCIL
+751 GTGRNTYSDCIF

-774 PTVFKLF
+774 PKIYKLF

-828 LNWEKGEVALNI
+828 LSWEKGEVALNI
-840 GGYKYDPKTKTFPVF
+840 GGYKYDQKTKTFPVF

-867 IRYEDRFESP
+867 LRYEDRFESP
-877 SLLKAISK
+877 SVLKAISK

>member
-1 MSPKTMMAGVVHALY
+1 
-16 DSSIRSK
+16 
-23 TIDIELIE
+23 
-31 NDPDQGK
+31 
-38 KVLTAVEEGLQ
+38 
-49 TCNSF
+49 
-54 FMSVAFINQS
+54 
-64 GLTPLL
+64 
-70 MTLQELER
+70 
-78 KNIKGK
+78 
-84 VLTTNYL
+84 
-91 SFSEPKALDALEQLK
+91 
-106 NVEVRMADTSSNA
+106 
-119 PGFHT
+119 
-124 KGYVF
+124 
-129 FQKEW
+129 
-134 VRMMI
+134 
-139 GSSNITAGALTRN
+139 
-152 KEWNVQV
+152 
-159 RASSKGSLSQS
+159 
-170 IMDAFETMWDDRK
+170 
-183 TIPYGDI
+183 
-190 REEYVRQ
+190 
-197 YEQKRQMQKK
+197 
-207 EEEERAWV
+207 
-215 QEAKKLQPNAMQQA
+215 
-229 FITRLHSLLEQGAHR
+229 
-244 ALLISATGTGK
+244 
-255 TYASAFAMRELHF
+255 MRELRF
-268 KRVLFIV
+268 ERVLFIV

-285 ESFERVFQNRTQF
+285 ESFARVFQNRTQF
-298 GLYTSNEKEDGDYL
+298 GLYTSNEKEDGNYL

-325 HEFTPDHFDAIIIDE
+325 HEFAPDHFDAIIIDE
-340 VHRAGSKSYQKIFEY
+340 VHRAGSKSYQKIFDY

-408 DLLVDAQENELSD
+408 DLYVDAQENELSD
-421 FRYLTCDERIDH
+421 FRYLTCDERVDH
-433 IIRQANYYGFSGNRV
+433 IIRQANYYGYSGDRV

-456 VEEGKELSEK
+456 VEEGKALSEK

-476 LSGSDP
+476 LSGSDS
-482 HDYRERCIERLSS
+482 HEYRERCIECLSS
-495 DAREDRLDYIFTVE
+495 EVREDRLDYIFTVD

-579 DTLRRFVHEGERLLP
+579 DTLRRFVQEGERLLP

-633 KLGRIPTLIQFDEF
+633 KLGCIPTLIQFDEF

-668 YEKDRQYNLPQLDD
+668 YEKDRQYNLPELQPK
-682 RQLKILEYISK
+682 QLKILEYISK

-711 NNETDLFEGLQDRLI
+711 NNETDLFETLQDRLI
-726 KEYEIELDQNT
+726 QEYEIELDQNT

-751 GTGRNTYSDCIL
+751 GTGRNTYSDCIF

-774 PTVFKLF
+774 PKIFKLF

-796 GMERYRKIYAK
+796 GMERYRRIYAK

-828 LNWEKGEVALNI
+828 LSWEKGEVALNI
-840 GGYKYDPKTKTFPVF
+840 GGYKYDQKTKTFPVF

>member
-1 MSPKTMMAGVVHALY
+1 MCLNRR
-16 DSSIRSK
+16 I
-23 TIDIELIE
+23 
-31 NDPDQGK
+31 
-38 KVLTAVEEGLQ
+38 
-49 TCNSF
+49 SF
-54 FMSVAFINQS
+54 LPFYITLVA
-64 GLTPLL
+64 
-70 MTLQELER
+70 
-78 KNIKGK
+78 
-84 VLTTNYL
+84 TT
-91 SFSEPKALDALEQLK
+91 
-106 NVEVRMADTSSNA
+106 
-119 PGFHT
+119 
-124 KGYVF
+124 
-129 FQKEW
+129 
-134 VRMMI
+134 
-139 GSSNITAGALTRN
+139 
-152 KEWNVQV
+152 
-159 RASSKGSLSQS
+159 
-170 IMDAFETMWDDRK
+170 
-183 TIPYGDI
+183 
-190 REEYVRQ
+190 
-197 YEQKRQMQKK
+197 
-207 EEEERAWV
+207 
-215 QEAKKLQPNAMQQA
+215 
-229 FITRLHSLLEQGAHR
+229 
-244 ALLISATGTGK
+244 K
-255 TYASAFAMRELHF
+255 TYASAFAMRELRF
-268 KRVLFIV
+268 ERVLFIV

-285 ESFERVFQNRTQF
+285 ESFARVFQNRTQF
-298 GLYTSNEKEDGDYL
+298 GLYTSNEKEDGNYL

-325 HEFTPDHFDAIIIDE
+325 HEFAPDHFDAIIIDE
-340 VHRAGSKSYQKIFEY
+340 VHRAGSKSYQKIFDY

-408 DLLVDAQENELSD
+408 DLYVDAQENELSD
-421 FRYLTCDERIDH
+421 FRYLTCDERVDH
-433 IIRQANYYGFSGNRV
+433 IIRQANYYGYSGDRV

-456 VEEGKELSEK
+456 VEEGKALSEK

-476 LSGSDP
+476 LSGSDS
-482 HDYRERCIERLSS
+482 HEYRERCIERLSS
-495 DAREDRLDYIFTVE
+495 DAREDGLDYIFTVE

-579 DTLRRFVHEGERLLP
+579 DTLRRFVQEGERLLP

-633 KLGRIPTLIQFDEF
+633 KLGCIPTLIQFDEF

-668 YEKDRQYNLPQLDD
+668 YEKDRQYNLPKLHSK
-682 RQLKILEYISK
+682 QLKILEYISK

-711 NNETDLFEGLQDRLI
+711 NNETDLFETLQDRLI
-726 KEYEIELDQNT
+726 QEYEIELDQNT

-877 SLLKAISK
+877 SVLKAISK

>member
-1 MSPKTMMAGVVHALY
+1 
-16 DSSIRSK
+16 
-23 TIDIELIE
+23 
-31 NDPDQGK
+31 
-38 KVLTAVEEGLQ
+38 
-49 TCNSF
+49 
-54 FMSVAFINQS
+54 
-64 GLTPLL
+64 
-70 MTLQELER
+70 
-78 KNIKGK
+78 
-84 VLTTNYL
+84 
-91 SFSEPKALDALEQLK
+91 
-106 NVEVRMADTSSNA
+106 
-119 PGFHT
+119 
-124 KGYVF
+124 
-129 FQKEW
+129 
-134 VRMMI
+134 
-139 GSSNITAGALTRN
+139 
-152 KEWNVQV
+152 
-159 RASSKGSLSQS
+159 
-170 IMDAFETMWDDRK
+170 
-183 TIPYGDI
+183 
-190 REEYVRQ
+190 
-197 YEQKRQMQKK
+197 
-207 EEEERAWV
+207 
-215 QEAKKLQPNAMQQA
+215 
-229 FITRLHSLLEQGAHR
+229 
-244 ALLISATGTGK
+244 
-255 TYASAFAMRELHF
+255 MRELRF
-268 KRVLFIV
+268 ERVLFIV

-285 ESFERVFQNRTQF
+285 ESFARVFQNRTQF
-298 GLYTSNEKEDGDYL
+298 GLYTSNEKEDGNYL

-325 HEFTPDHFDAIIIDE
+325 HEFAPDHFDAIIIDE
-340 VHRAGSKSYQKIFEY
+340 VHRAGSKSYQKIFDY

-364 SATPERTDDFDIYAL
+364 SATPERTDDFDICAL

-408 DLLVDAQENELSD
+408 DLYVDAQENELSD
-421 FRYLTCDERIDH
+421 FRYLTCDERVDH
-433 IIRQANYYGFSGNRV
+433 IIRQANYYGYSGDRV

-456 VEEGKELSEK
+456 VEEGKALSEK

-476 LSGSDP
+476 LSGSDS
-482 HDYRERCIERLSS
+482 HEYRERCIERLSS
-495 DAREDRLDYIFTVE
+495 DAREDGLDYIFTVE

-579 DTLRRFVHEGERLLP
+579 DTLRRFVQEGERLLP

-633 KLGRIPTLIQFDEF
+633 KLGCIPTLIQFDEF

-668 YEKDRQYNLPQLDD
+668 YEKDRQYNLPKLHSK
-682 RQLKILEYISK
+682 QLKILEYISK

-711 NNETDLFEGLQDRLI
+711 NNETDLFETLQDRLI
-726 KEYEIELDQNT
+726 QEYEIELDQNT

-751 GTGRNTYSDCIL
+751 GTGRNTYSDCIF

-774 PTVFKLF
+774 PKIYKLF

-828 LNWEKGEVALNI
+828 LSWEKGEVALNI
-840 GGYKYDPKTKTFPVF
+840 GGYKYDQKTKTFPVF

-877 SLLKAISK
+877 SVLKAISK

>member
-1 MSPKTMMAGVVHALY
+1 
-16 DSSIRSK
+16 
-23 TIDIELIE
+23 
-31 NDPDQGK
+31 
-38 KVLTAVEEGLQ
+38 
-49 TCNSF
+49 
-54 FMSVAFINQS
+54 MSVAFINQS

-70 MTLQELER
+70 LTLQELER

-106 NVEVRMADTSSNA
+106 NIEVRMADTSSNA

-159 RASSKGSLSQS
+159 KASSKGSLSQS
-170 IMDAFETMWDDRK
+170 VMDAFETMWNDRK

-197 YEQKRQMQKK
+197 YEQKQQMQKK
-207 EEEERAWV
+207 EEEERTWV

-229 FITRLHSLLEQGAHR
+229 FITRLYSLLEQGAHR

-255 TYASAFAMRELHF
+255 TYASAFAMRELRF
-268 KRVLFIV
+268 ERVLFIV

-285 ESFERVFQNRTQF
+285 ESFARVFQNRTQF
-298 GLYTSNEKEDGDYL
+298 GLYTSNEKEDGNYL

-325 HEFTPDHFDAIIIDE
+325 HEFAPDHFDAIIIDE
-340 VHRAGSKSYQKIFEY
+340 VHRAGSKSYQKIFDY

-408 DLLVDAQENELSD
+408 DLYVDAQENELSD
-421 FRYLTCDERIDH
+421 FRYLTCDERVDH
-433 IIRQANYYGFSGNRV
+433 IIRQANYYGYSGDRV

-456 VEEGKELSEK
+456 VEEGKALSEK

-476 LSGSDP
+476 LSGSDS
-482 HDYRERCIERLSS
+482 HEYRERCIERLSS
-495 DAREDRLDYIFTVE
+495 DAREDGLDYIFTVE

-579 DTLRRFVHEGERLLP
+579 DTLRRFVQEGERLLP

-633 KLGRIPTLIQFDEF
+633 KLGCIPTLIQFDEF

-668 YEKDRQYNLPQLDD
+668 YEKDRQYNLPKLHSK
-682 RQLKILEYISK
+682 QLKILEYISK

-711 NNETDLFEGLQDRLI
+711 NNETDLFETLQDRLI
-726 KEYEIELDQNT
+726 QEYEIELDQNT

-751 GTGRNTYSDCIL
+751 GTGRNTYSDCIF

-774 PTVFKLF
+774 P
-781 QEDYFRSCVEQVVQF
+781 
-796 GMERYRKIYAK
+796 KIYGA
-807 HPSNAPFALYEK
+807 
-819 YTYDDVCRL
+819 R
-828 LNWEKGEVALNI
+828 I
-840 GGYKYDPKTKTFPVF
+840 
-855 INYKKDENISET
+855 
-867 IRYEDRFESP
+867 
-877 SLLKAISK
+877 
-885 SKRTLESEDVQKML
+885 
-899 HAKEQGIEMFLFVRR
+899 
-914 NKDDKQS
+914 
-921 KEFYYLGKIF
+921 
-931 ATGNV
+931 
-936 EKIKVGKE
+936 
-944 DAVEIEYELETPVR
+944 
-958 QDIYDYIV
+958 
-966 R
+966 

>member
-1 MSPKTMMAGVVHALY
+1 M
-16 DSSIRSK
+16 
-23 TIDIELIE
+23 
-31 NDPDQGK
+31 
-38 KVLTAVEEGLQ
+38 
-49 TCNSF
+49 
-54 FMSVAFINQS
+54 
-64 GLTPLL
+64 
-70 MTLQELER
+70 
-78 KNIKGK
+78 
-84 VLTTNYL
+84 
-91 SFSEPKALDALEQLK
+91 
-106 NVEVRMADTSSNA
+106 
-119 PGFHT
+119 
-124 KGYVF
+124 
-129 FQKEW
+129 
-134 VRMMI
+134 
-139 GSSNITAGALTRN
+139 
-152 KEWNVQV
+152 
-159 RASSKGSLSQS
+159 
-170 IMDAFETMWDDRK
+170 
-183 TIPYGDI
+183 
-190 REEYVRQ
+190 
-197 YEQKRQMQKK
+197 
-207 EEEERAWV
+207 
-215 QEAKKLQPNAMQQA
+215 
-229 FITRLHSLLEQGAHR
+229 LEQGAHR

-255 TYASAFAMRELHF
+255 TYASAFAMRELRF
-268 KRVLFIV
+268 ERVLFIV

-285 ESFERVFQNRTQF
+285 ESFARVFQNRTQF
-298 GLYTSNEKEDGDYL
+298 GLYTSNEKEDGNYL

-325 HEFTPDHFDAIIIDE
+325 HEFAPDHFDAIIIDE
-340 VHRAGSKSYQKIFEY
+340 VHRAGSKSYQKIFDY

-408 DLLVDAQENELSD
+408 DLYVDAQENELSD
-421 FRYLTCDERIDH
+421 FRYLTCDERVDH
-433 IIRQANYYGFSGNRV
+433 IIRQANYYGYSGDRV

-456 VEEGKELSEK
+456 VEEGKALSEK

-476 LSGSDP
+476 LSGSDS
-482 HDYRERCIERLSS
+482 HEYRERCIECLSS

-579 DTLRRFVHEGERLLP
+579 DTLRRFVQEGERLLP

-633 KLGRIPTLIQFDEF
+633 KLGCIPTLIQFDEF

-668 YEKDRQYNLPQLDD
+668 YEKDRQYNLPELQPK
-682 RQLKILEYISK
+682 QLKILEYISK

-711 NNETDLFEGLQDRLI
+711 NNETDLFETLQDRLI
-726 KEYEIELDQNT
+726 QEYEIELDQNT

-751 GTGRNTYSDCIL
+751 GTGRNTYSDCIF

-774 PTVFKLF
+774 PKIFKLF

-796 GMERYRKIYAK
+796 GMERYRRIYAK

-828 LNWEKGEVALNI
+828 LSWEKGEVALNI
-840 GGYKYDPKTKTFPVF
+840 GGYKYDQKTKTFPVF